1 MTKPHEPIPQKFKVK
16 EIAEILKCSYQ
27 GDGNKVITNVAI
39 IEKAGKN
46 DIVFA
51 SGKKHLEALKKT
63 QAGAA
68 IIPPCEELFK
78 LPVIICENPYLS
90 FAKTI
95 SLFHQYSYPAPGIHS
110 QAFLSPSAK
119 IGKNVS
125 IGALSY
131 IGEDVTIG
139 NDSIIFPLVSIYPGT
154 KIGSNTVIHSHV
166 SIRENTVIGDRVII
180 HNGVV
185 LGADGFGYT
194 RDKDGNHIK
203 IPQVGKVI
211 IEDDV
216 EIGANSAVDR
226 AGLEETR
233 ICKGTKIDNLVQ
245 IAHNV
250 TIGSDSIIAGQAG
263 IAGSSKLGKNV
274 ILGGQVGI
282 SDHVNIGDN
291 VIIAAKSGVTKDI
304 PKGAFISGSP
314 HLDIMEWRKAW
325 ASIPH
330 LHQLLKDFRKLK
342 KQVEELSKKLNK

>member
-1 MTKPHEPIPQKFKVK
+1 MRKPPESTHNYTVK
-16 EIAEILKCSYQ
+16 EIAEILESPFK
-27 GDGNKVITNVAI
+27 GEGNKIITNVAI
-39 IEKAGKN
+39 IEKARGK

-51 SGKKHLEALKKT
+51 SGKKHLDALKKSK
-63 QAGAA
+63 AGAA
-68 IIPPCEELFK
+68 IIPPSEEIFD

-95 SLFHQYSYPAPGIHS
+95 ALFHHYSYPPPGIHT
-110 QAFLSPSAK
+110 QASVSPSAK

-125 IGALSY
+125 IGAFSY
-131 IGEDVTIG
+131 IGENVEIG
-139 NDSIIFPLVSIYPGT
+139 NGSIIFPLVSIYPGI
-154 KIGSNTVIHSHV
+154 KIGSDTVIHSHV

-185 LGADGFGYT
+185 IGADGFGYT

-233 ICKGTKIDNLVQ
+233 ICKGAKIDNLVQ

-250 TIGSDSIIAGQAG
+250 TIGPRSIVAGQAG

-282 SDHVNIGDN
+282 SDHVNVGDN
-291 VIIAAKSGVTKDI
+291 VIMAAKSGVTKDI
-304 PKGAFISGSP
+304 PAGAFISGSP

-342 KQVEELSKKLNK
+342 KQVEELSNKINK

>member
-1 MTKPHEPIPQKFKVK
+1 MKKSPESIQYTVK
-16 EIAEILKCSYQ
+16 EIAEILNCPFK
-27 GDGNKVITNVAI
+27 GDGNTIITGVAI
-39 IEKAGKN
+39 IEKASGQ

-51 SGKKHLEALKKT
+51 SGKKHLDALKRSK
-63 QAGAA
+63 AGAA
-68 IIPPCEELFK
+68 ILPPCEEAFD

-90 FAKTI
+90 FAEAI
-95 SLFHQYSYPAPGIHS
+95 SLFHHYSYPLPGIHP
-110 QAFLSPSAK
+110 QAFVSPSAK
-119 IGKNVS
+119 IGKDVS
-125 IGALSY
+125 IGAFSY
-131 IGEDVTIG
+131 IGEDAEIG
-139 NDSIIFPLVSIYPGT
+139 TGSIIFPLVSIYPGV
-154 KIGSNTVIHSHV
+154 KIGSKTVVHSHV
-166 SIRENTVIGDRVII
+166 SIRENTVIGNRVII

-203 IPQVGKVI
+203 IPQIGKVI

-233 ICKGTKIDNLVQ
+233 ICKGTKVDNLVQ

-250 TIGSDSIIAGQAG
+250 TIGPGSIIAGQAG

-282 SDHVNIGDN
+282 SDHVNVGDN
-291 VIIAAKSGVTKDI
+291 AIMAAKSGITKDI
-304 PKGAFISGSP
+304 PEGSFISGSP

-342 KQVEELSKKLNK
+342 KQVEELSNKIYK

>member
-1 MTKPHEPIPQKFKVK
+1 MKKTLESPQYTVK
-16 EIAEILKCSYQ
+16 EIAEILKCPFK
-27 GDGNKVITNVAI
+27 GNGSTIITAVAI
-39 IEKAGKN
+39 IEKAGGQ

-51 SGKKHLEALKKT
+51 SGKRHLDALKRSK
-63 QAGAA
+63 AGAA
-68 IIPPCEELFK
+68 IIPPCQEIFD

-90 FAKTI
+90 FAETI
-95 SLFHQYSYPAPGIHS
+95 SLFHRYSYPPPGIHP
-110 QAFLSPSAK
+110 QAFVSSSAK

-125 IGALSY
+125 IGAFSY
-131 IGEDVTIG
+131 IGKDVEIG
-139 NDSIIFPLVSIYPGT
+139 KDSIIFPLVSIYPGT
-154 KIGSNTVIHSHV
+154 KIGSKTVVHSHV
-166 SIRENTVIGDRVII
+166 SIREDTVIGDRVII

-233 ICKGTKIDNLVQ
+233 ICKGSKIDNLVQ

-250 TIGSDSIIAGQAG
+250 IIGPGSILAGQAG

-282 SDHVNIGDN
+282 SDHVNVGDN
-291 VIIAAKSGVTKDI
+291 VIMAAKSGVTKDI
-304 PKGAFISGSP
+304 PEGAFISGSP
-314 HLDIMEWRKAW
+314 HLDITEWRKAW

-342 KQVEELSKKLNK
+342 KQVEALYNKTQK